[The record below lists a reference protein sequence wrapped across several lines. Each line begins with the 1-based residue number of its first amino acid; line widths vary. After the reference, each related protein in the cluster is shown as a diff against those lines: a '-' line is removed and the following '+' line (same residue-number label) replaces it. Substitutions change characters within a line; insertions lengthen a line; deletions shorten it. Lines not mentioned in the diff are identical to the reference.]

1 MNEERLLGENAVTF
15 LKNLSVRGR
24 PLRMRLWPNFGA
36 RNGARMTR
44 KKIWGSHTSLRQP
57 KEGDNGGG
65 VGKYIPSQIIQIMV
79 IFFASNEA
87 QKSLASSRTRQAC
100 LPFSQYWLCLHGSLS
115 FPDALRSAPS
125 RGSLKD
131 SSEGGCPAGQPE
143 KNS

>member
-1 MNEERLLGENAVTF
+1 MMNEERLLGENAVTF

-79 IFFASNEA
+79 IFFCIQRGPKVSGVEPNQAGLPPL
-87 QKSLASSRTRQAC
+87 QPVLAMPAWQSIVSRC
-100 LPFSQYWLCLHGSLS
+100 LAISTKQGFS
-115 FPDALRSAPS
+115 
-125 RGSLKD
+125 
-131 SSEGGCPAGQPE
+131 
-143 KNS
+143 